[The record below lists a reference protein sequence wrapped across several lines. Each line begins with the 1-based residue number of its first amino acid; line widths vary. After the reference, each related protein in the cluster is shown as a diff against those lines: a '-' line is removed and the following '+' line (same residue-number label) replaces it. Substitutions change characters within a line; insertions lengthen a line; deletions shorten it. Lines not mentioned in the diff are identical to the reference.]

1 MPPRGE
7 AKWEGIR
14 DKAAIV
20 GTGQTP
26 YGKALGRSEP
36 EMTVEAIWNAC
47 EDVLAS
53 RRARSTVWS
62 ATTWTRPRKSTS

>member
-1 MPPRGE
+1 MPVTLKNE
-7 AKWEGIR
+7 
-14 DKAAIV
+14 AAIV
-20 GTGQTP
+20 GIGQMP

-36 EMTVEAIWNAC
+36 ETTVEAIWNAC